1 MNRVAS
7 ARMDD
12 LRPLLR
18 RGIDTL
24 GLDLSDESVDKL
36 LQYVDLLVT
45 WNAAY
50 NLSGI
55 TDPTEMLH
63 RHIEDSLSI
72 FPFLKGT
79 RVLDIGTGA
88 GLPGIPLAV
97 CLPDREFHLLD
108 SNGKKMRFLF
118 QVKSQL
124 QLANVVLHHERAED
138 CAVQPAF
145 DTVVSRAVGSL
156 GELVR
161 LGGPLLTR
169 DGVLLAMKSAPAASE
184 LAEVKSPYTVQSIT
198 ELFVPGATMPRH
210 LVCIARTPGQDGN
223 TA

>member
-7 ARMDD
+7 ARMGD
-12 LRPLLR
+12 LRPLLC

-24 GLDLSDESVDKL
+24 GLDLSGESIDKL
-36 LQYVDLLVT
+36 LRYVDLLIT

-55 TDPTEMLH
+55 TDPTEMVH

-72 FPFLKGT
+72 LPSLRGT

-88 GLPGIPLAV
+88 GLPGVPLAV

-118 QVKSQL
+118 EVKSQL

-138 CAVQPAF
+138 CTAEPPFDAVLC
-145 DTVVSRAVGSL
+145 RAVGSL

-161 LGGPLLTR
+161 LGGPLLTG
-169 DGVLLAMKSAPAASE
+169 DGVLLAMKSTPTASE

-198 ELFVPGATMPRH
+198 ELFVPGATTPRH
-210 LVCIARTPGQDGN
+210 LVCITRTPGQDGS

>member
-1 MNRVAS
+1 MNRP
-7 ARMDD
+7 ARARIDD
-12 LRPLLR
+12 LRPLLLA
-18 RGIDTL
+18 GIGTL
-24 GLDLSDESVDKL
+24 GLRLPDESLDKL

-45 WNAAY
+45 WNGAY

-55 TDPTEMLH
+55 TDPTEILH

-72 FPFLKGT
+72 LTALHGT

-88 GLPGIPLAV
+88 GLPGLPLAV

-124 QLANVVLHHERAED
+124 QLGNVRLHHGRAED
-138 CAVQPAF
+138 CTAEPGF

-161 LGGPLLTR
+161 LGGRLLAR

-184 LAEVKSPYTVQSIT
+184 LAEVTPPYTVRSIT
-198 ELFVPGATMPRH
+198 ELSVPGATTPRH
-210 LVCIARTPGQDGN
+210 LVSIARLPGQDGT